1 MIFRSKLFYSAAII
15 AVLFHLLLSSCGKT
29 MNSYV
34 VRGEFHYINQTQRN
48 LKIVVY
54 GQMINGSTL
63 QTYNL
68 QANDSL
74 VLYTEGETDAET
86 ADPFGYVPA
95 ISGDTTI
102 LMIDDTLCYKEFN
115 YRGPELQK
123 IGTYINHK
131 RGPRDYIFRCRIDS
145 NIVARAGRCL

>member
-1 MIFRSKLFYSAAII
+1 MIFRSKLLYSAAVI
-15 AVLFHLLLSSCGKT
+15 AVLFNLLLSSCGKT
-29 MNSYV
+29 MTSYV

-48 LKIVVY
+48 LKILVY

-74 VLYTEGETDAET
+74 ILYTNGETDAKT
-86 ADPFGYVPA
+86 ADPFGYLPA

-102 LMIDDTLCYKEFN
+102 LVIDDTLCYKEFS
-115 YRGPELQK
+115 YSGPELQN

-131 RGPRDYIFRCRIDS
+131 RGPRDYVFYYRIDS
-145 NIVARAGRCL
+145 NIVARARRCQ